1 MIEALNP
8 RVEEALERLQPK
20 RREFVIALKC
30 GDTRG
35 NAHHAYRKAGYRA
48 NGRAADS
55 AVSRLLADVNIKAAI
70 AAFDESALT
79 EIIKED
85 VDYQK
90 EWYRDMQS
98 DLDAA
103 RADGA
108 HGPVMTGNKLLASS
122 KRYDL
127 EVNKVTHDLAP
138 ELRNAIADRIAGARA
153 RTINLNE
160 GEEE

>member
-20 RREFVIALKC
+20 RRNFVIALKS

-85 VDYQK
+85 TDYK
-90 EWYRDMQS
+90 REWYDDVKADIDRTRD
-98 DLDAA
+98 AEA
-103 RADGA
+103 F
-108 HGPVMTGNKLLASS
+108 GPMMTGHKLLAGSE
-122 KRYDL
+122 RYDL

-138 ELRNAIADRIAGARA
+138 ELRNAIAERIAGARA
-153 RTINLNE
+153 RTIQLNE
-160 GEEE
+160 GEDE